1 MRNLHTVLIRR
12 IGDLRLRPALA
23 IGLIIGLSLPIAV
36 SVWRDVTERRTT
48 HLAHLDQ
55 DHQRIVQTL
64 AIGMQTP
71 IWDVRPE
78 TGKPLIDTLMLDERI
93 TGIIVSAPLL
103 PDFLAASQ
111 DGAAGGEI
119 LTRRAEVVR
128 NGETIGR
135 VEVISLDPLTSATLM
150 R

>member
-1 MRNLHTVLIRR
+1 MAGGSRADADGAPGAWPAMRHLHIRLIRG
-12 IGDLRLRPALA
+12 IGDIRLRPTLA

-55 DHQRIVQTL
+55 DHERIVQTL

-78 TGKPLIDTLMLDERI
+78 TGRPLIDTLMLDERV
-93 TGIIVSAPLL
+93 TGITVSAPLL
-103 PDFLAASQ
+103 PDFLAATQ
-111 DGAAGGEI
+111 TPAAGGE
-119 LTRRAEVVR
+119 TQ
-128 NGETIGR
+128 
-135 VEVISLDPLTSATLM
+135 
-150 R
+150 